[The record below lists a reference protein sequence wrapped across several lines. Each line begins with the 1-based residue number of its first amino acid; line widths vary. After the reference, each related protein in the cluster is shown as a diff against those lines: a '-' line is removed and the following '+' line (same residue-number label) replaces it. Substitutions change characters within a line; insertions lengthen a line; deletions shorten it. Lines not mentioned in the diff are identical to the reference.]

1 MTFFVLAVSRT
12 FLLFTRAQPTH
23 IAQPHRYQL
32 GLAKGVACPW
42 LPPSETVTR
51 HADAPYPEVTGQT
64 IPFMQ
69 EALKIVTE

>member
-1 MTFFVLAVSRT
+1 
-12 FLLFTRAQPTH
+12 LL
-23 IAQPHRYQL
+23 HRYQL

-51 HADAPYPEVTGQT
+51 HADAPHPLVTGQT
-64 IPFMQ
+64 IPHMQ